1 MNRKQIEQYLE
12 RIGLD
17 GSVKADE
24 AGLRAIQRAH
34 LMTVPYE
41 NLDILRK
48 APMPLDLSLIHI

>member
-24 AGLRAIQRAH
+24 AGLKAIPVSYTH
-34 LMTVPYE
+34 LTLPTTERV
-41 NLDILRK
+41 
-48 APMPLDLSLIHI
+48 

>member
-34 LMTVPYE
+34 LMNPIF
-41 NLDILRK
+41 IL
-48 APMPLDLSLIHI
+48 L